1 MSDNGTPPED
11 DYEVGYKRPPK
22 HTRFAPGRSGNPRG
36 RPRKSKQ
43 LEDLI
48 EMELDEKITVKE
60 GGRETFIT
68 KREAIVK
75 QFLNRAL
82 KGDPKALQLVLA
94 HLEKHRDVA
103 PFVSTA
109 ADDAELLKAISGT
122 NARAGEDDGDG

>member
-11 DYEVGYKRPPK
+11 DCEVGYKRPPK

-48 EMELDEKITVKE
+48 EMELDEKIAVKE

-94 HLEKHRDVA
+94 HLEKHRDVG

>member
-1 MSDNGTPPED
+1 MSDNGAPPED
-11 DYEVGYKRPPK
+11 DYKVGSKRPPK

-48 EMELDEKITVKE
+48 EMELDEKIAVKE

-109 ADDAELLKAISGT
+109 TDDAELLKAISGT
-122 NARAGEDDGDG
+122 NARAGEGDGDG